1 MTNLRRRNWAL
12 AFVLLALGFA
22 LVRKIGGAHS
32 ADAHASDSVLEMEVI
47 PRTPERLA
55 RGKYLVDGV
64 LWCATCHSEID
75 WSKRPLEAVAGTRFG
90 GHIFGPEFGLPAPF
104 RVVAPNISPDPD
116 FGAGKW
122 KDADFARA
130 LRRGIGHDGRTL
142 FDMMPYD
149 EFSHLSDEDLAS
161 VIVYL
166 RSVPPVHLQR
176 PQTSLPE
183 QMTKGLQPIAAADQ
197 VPEPDQSDRVHYGS
211 YLVTAGQC
219 RWCHTPVGE
228 KDELLTGM
236 DFSGGHTFSG
246 PFGPHGR
253 QVVDLATLNLTPDP
267 SGIPY
272 FDKATFVKALR
283 TGHVGARQLSTL
295 MPWSNF
301 RNLTDDDLAAIFA
314 YLRTL
319 TPVKH
324 RVDNTEPPT
333 YCKVCRHKHGY
344 GNMN

>member
-1 MTNLRRRNWAL
+1 MKNLSRTTFCSLAIAF
-12 AFVLLALGFA
+12 AFVLSGITLRARSVQA
-22 LVRKIGGAHS
+22 RSV
-32 ADAHASDSVLEMEVI
+32 SVLEMEAI

-64 LWCATCHSEID
+64 LWCATCHSDID
-75 WSKRPLEAVAGTRFG
+75 WTKRPLQALPGTKFG
-90 GHIFGPEFGLPAPF
+90 GHVFGKDLGVPAPF
-104 RVVAPNISPDPD
+104 RLVASNISSDPE

-122 KDADFARA
+122 SDQDLVRA

-142 FDMMPYD
+142 IDMMPYD

-161 VIVYL
+161 VIVYVRSLPAVHIERPKTFMPKEATQSL
-166 RSVPPVHLQR
+166 RPLPPVDH
-176 PQTSLPE
+176 
-183 QMTKGLQPIAAADQ
+183 
-197 VPEPDQSDRVHYGS
+197 VPEPNPTDRVNYGH

-219 RWCHTPVGE
+219 RWCHTPVDE
-228 KDELLTGM
+228 KGNSLPGM

-246 PFGPHGR
+246 PFGLKGAKIA
-253 QVVDLATLNLTPDP
+253 DLATLNLTSDP
-267 SGIPY
+267 SGISY
-272 FDKATFVKALR
+272 FDEAMFIKALR

-295 MPWSNF
+295 MPWSSF
-301 RNLTDDDLAAIFA
+301 RNLTDDDLKAIFA
-314 YLRTL
+314 YLRSVP
-319 TPVKH
+319 PVKH